1 MTVTTPM
8 NRPVAFRMLT
18 VVASLARQ
26 PDVFIPYVPSNWF
39 REKPTPRRRARWS
52 RMLHRLAVAGMLQRQ
67 TDDSRDRVRRVA
79 VTRSGWSWIL
89 ENSGAGAF
97 LSLEEL
103 LEMPGQGAGDLGRP
117 VMVIS

>member
-18 VVASLARQ
+18 VVAGLASQ

-52 RMLHRLAVAGMLQRQ
+52 RTLRSLAGAGMLQRQ
-67 TDDSRDRVRRVA
+67 TDDRRDRVRRVA
-79 VTRSGWSWIL
+79 VTPSGWNWIL

-97 LSLEEL
+97 LSLEDL
-103 LEMPGQGAGDLGRP
+103 LEMPGQVAR
-117 VMVIS
+117 VICVARSW

>member
-18 VVASLARQ
+18 VVAGLAGQ

-52 RMLHRLAVAGMLQRQ
+52 RTLRSLAGAEMLRRH

-79 VTRSGWSWIL
+79 VTPSGWSWIL

-97 LSLEEL
+97 LSLEDL
-103 LEMPGQGAGDLGRP
+103 LEMPGQGTGELGGQ
-117 VMVIS
+117 VMVNS